1 MARTKFSGKKLFVLA
16 MAVMIAVMQIPF
28 TVFAA
33 SNPTVNFNGSYD
45 KSSKTLTVRALIKNP
60 DNSFGAGV
68 FFLKYDKSVLTIAKK
83 DVKAGNA
90 TYEDDEGDEYTI
102 TSSAKYLDADKGY
115 VGFDWS
121 SSGKAFP
128 PSSEFSEIAVFTFSF
143 VSGKTID
150 DLNSKSVTVCEDT
163 SFLDESNEYGS
174 DGGVLICDGTTYYST
189 KRSNSNVNISLPV
202 VEKPTTTTT
211 KPTTTTTKPTTTTTK
226 PTTTT
231 TKPTT
236 TTTKPTTTTTEAT
249 TTTTKPTTTT
259 TKPTTTTTKP
269 TTTTT
274 KPTTTTTTK
283 PAEDKIVSVKQVEVK
298 TNAGVAPN
306 LPDTLEVVYES
317 GKTGDVSVK
326 WNGIEESKYAKAGTF
341 EIEGTITG
349 FGDKIV
355 CKVTVGDAI
364 VVKYDEV
371 ATEVAAGYLPEIQ
384 NTVKAYFSD
393 GTEKTVKVEW
403 ALLGRENFMIP
414 GVKVQIKGVALDESA
429 IALPNFNNS
438 VVPTATV
445 TVTDPVVVSVDKS
458 SATTAVG
465 VAPILPV
472 IVKATFSNDII
483 GNVDVIWDSIDAA
496 KYANE
501 GKFTVNG
508 KVDGTDVDVV
518 CEVTVNVN
526 PSSTT
531 TTTTKPTTTT
541 TEATTTTTKP
551 TTTTTK
557 ATTTTTRATTTTT
570 EATTTTTKPTTTTT
584 KATTTTTKPTTTGST
599 TGSTVTTSST
609 TQATQ
614 AGGVVTT
621 TTTKATT
628 TTTKKPHT
636 VSNPKTGDET
646 NYLLAW
652 AALMASAFVLCG
664 ARFTKK
670 YHER

>member
-226 PTTTT
+226 PTTT
-231 TKPTT
+231 
-236 TTTKPTTTTTEAT
+236 
-249 TTTTKPTTTT
+249 
-259 TKPTTTTTKP
+259 
-269 TTTTT
+269 
-274 KPTTTTTTK
+274 
-283 PAEDKIVSVKQVEVK
+283 
-298 TNAGVAPN
+298 
-306 LPDTLEVVYES
+306 
-317 GKTGDVSVK
+317 
-326 WNGIEESKYAKAGTF
+326 
-341 EIEGTITG
+341 
-349 FGDKIV
+349 
-355 CKVTVGDAI
+355 
-364 VVKYDEV
+364 
-371 ATEVAAGYLPEIQ
+371 
-384 NTVKAYFSD
+384 
-393 GTEKTVKVEW
+393 
-403 ALLGRENFMIP
+403 
-414 GVKVQIKGVALDESA
+414 
-429 IALPNFNNS
+429 
-438 VVPTATV
+438 
-445 TVTDPVVVSVDKS
+445 
-458 SATTAVG
+458 
-465 VAPILPV
+465 
-472 IVKATFSNDII
+472 
-483 GNVDVIWDSIDAA
+483 
-496 KYANE
+496 
-501 GKFTVNG
+501 
-508 KVDGTDVDVV
+508 
-518 CEVTVNVN
+518 
-526 PSSTT
+526 
-531 TTTTKPTTTT
+531 
-541 TEATTTTTKP
+541 
-551 TTTTTK
+551 
-557 ATTTTTRATTTTT
+557 
-570 EATTTTTKPTTTTT
+570 
-584 KATTTTTKPTTTGST
+584 GST

-609 TQATQ
+609 AQATQ

-621 TTTKATT
+621 ITTKATT

>member
-16 MAVMIAVMQIPF
+16 MTVMIAVMQIPF

-60 DNSFGAGV
+60 NNSFGAGV

-236 TTTKPTTTTTEAT
+236 TTTKPTTTTTKAT

-306 LPDTLEVVYES
+306 LPDTVEVVYES
-317 GKTGDVSVK
+317 GKTGEVSVK

-458 SATTAVG
+458 SATTVAG

-483 GNVDVIWDSIDAA
+483 GNVDVVWDSIDAA

-518 CEVTVNVN
+518 C
-526 PSSTT
+526 
-531 TTTTKPTTTT
+531 
-541 TEATTTTTKP
+541 
-551 TTTTTK
+551 
-557 ATTTTTRATTTTT
+557 
-570 EATTTTTKPTTTTT
+570 
-584 KATTTTTKPTTTGST
+584 
-599 TGSTVTTSST
+599 
-609 TQATQ
+609 
-614 AGGVVTT
+614 
-621 TTTKATT
+621 
-628 TTTKKPHT
+628 
-636 VSNPKTGDET
+636 
-646 NYLLAW
+646 
-652 AALMASAFVLCG
+652 
-664 ARFTKK
+664 
-670 YHER
+670 